1 MPKSKTKSGA
11 KKRFQV
17 TGSGKIKRK
26 KAFKRHI
33 LTKKETAR
41 KRALGNDAIV
51 HPADAKSIRR
61 QLLVPTA

>member
-11 KKRFQV
+11 KKRFKV

-51 HPADAKSIRR
+51 DKADARSIRR
-61 QLLVPTA
+61 QLLLPTA

>member
-1 MPKSKTKSGA
+1 MPKSKTKSSA
-11 KKRFQV
+11 KKRFTI

-41 KRALGNDAIV
+41 KRALGNDALV

-61 QLLVPTA
+61 QLLVPMA